1 MHELTNKRVLVIGHD
16 VSARAAVRLAVAKG
30 ARVSVV
36 PAGPEA
42 VTNRDIEALENL
54 GAETLKLGAA
64 TKADFNVAVLS
75 QSIPRT
81 SEIVYPLIEKHVP
94 VISDLEMAYEHFFCL
109 GVAITGTNGKTTT
122 AEFLEEMV
130 NRCGKKTLKAG
141 GSDTPVCDIVEQTRE
156 LDFATLEVNS
166 FQLESIE
173 KFRPSV
179 AVLLNLKPDH
189 MDRYERMSNYARTLA
204 RVFSNQQAF
213 DWAIVQSEA
222 LAQLRALGVE
232 IPGKVITF
240 SANNRRADIYLDRTL
255 LISQIADW
263 DGPLLDMDSCRLK
276 GPHNAENV
284 MAALAVGHVLKLPLE
299 EMVEAVKAHVP
310 GPHRFETVAEAG
322 GVTFIN
328 DSKAMN
334 MDAVQK
340 ALLAAPAGRGGEAN
354 VFLIAGGKDKGLEFH
369 DLGPLLAQRVK
380 GAFLIGEMREKLRAA
395 WSLFAPCTIVDSIDD
410 AVRGAAENAR
420 AGDVVLLSPGCS
432 SFDMFESYQQRG
444 DQFREAVQN
453 WISAG
458 KEKGAVHA

>member
-1 MHELTNKRVLVIGHD
+1 MRELNDKKVLVIGHD
-16 VSARAAVRLAVAKG
+16 ASARAAVSLAKAKG

-42 VTNRDIEALENL
+42 VSDRDIEALENL
-54 GAETLKLGAA
+54 GAETLKLGDA
-64 TKADFNVAVLS
+64 TKAEFDVGVLS
-75 QSIPRT
+75 QAIPRT
-81 SEIVYPLIEKHVP
+81 SEIVYPLIEKNVP
-94 VISDLEMAYEHFFCL
+94 VISDLELAYQHFFCL

-141 GSDTPVCDIVEQTRE
+141 GSDAAMCDIVEQTRE

-173 KFRPSV
+173 HFRPSV
-179 AVLLNLKPDH
+179 AVILNLKPDH
-189 MDRYERMSNYARTLA
+189 MDRYEKMSNYVRTIA
-204 RVFSNQQAF
+204 KVFFNQQPF
-213 DWAIVQSEA
+213 DWTIIQSEA
-222 LAQLRALGVE
+222 LAQLRALGIE
-232 IPGKVITF
+232 IPSKVITF
-240 SANNRRADIYLDRTL
+240 SANNRRADIYLDRSV
-255 LISQIADW
+255 LISQIPDW
-263 DGPLLDMDSCRLK
+263 DGPLLDMENCRLK

-284 MAALAVGHVLKLPLE
+284 MAALAVGRVLKLPLE

-310 GPHRFETVAEAG
+310 GPHRFETVAEAR

-340 ALLAAPAGRGGEAN
+340 ALQAAPAGRGGEPN

-380 GAFLIGEMREKLRAA
+380 GAFLLGEMREKLRAA
-395 WSLFAPCTIVDSIDD
+395 WSLFTPCSVVEHLRE
-410 AVRGAAENAR
+410 AVNAAGESAKT
-420 AGDVVLLSPGCS
+420 GDVILLSPGCS

-444 DQFREAVQN
+444 EQFREAVKN
-453 WISAG
+453 WISANA
-458 KEKGAVHA
+458 EKGAVHA

>member
-1 MHELTNKRVLVIGHD
+1 MRELTNKKVLVIGHD
-16 VSARAAVRLAVAKG
+16 ASARAAVSLAKAKG

-42 VTNRDIEALENL
+42 VSDRDIEALENL
-54 GAETLKLGAA
+54 GAETLKLGSA
-64 TKADFNVAVLS
+64 TKAEFDVGVLS
-75 QSIPRT
+75 QAIPRT
-81 SEIVYPLIEKHVP
+81 SEIVYPLIEKNVP
-94 VISDLEMAYEHFFCL
+94 VISDLELAYQHFFCL

-141 GSDTPVCDIVEQTRE
+141 GSGAAICDIVEQTRE

-173 KFRPSV
+173 HFRPSV
-179 AVLLNLKPDH
+179 AVILNLKPDH
-189 MDRYERMSNYARTLA
+189 MDRYEKMSNYARTLGK
-204 RVFSNQQAF
+204 VFSNQQAF
-213 DWAIVQSEA
+213 DWAIIQSEA
-222 LAQLRALGVE
+222 LAQLRALGIE
-232 IPGKVITF
+232 IPSKVITF
-240 SANNRRADIYLDRTL
+240 SANNRRADIYLDRSL
-255 LISQIADW
+255 LISQIPDW
-263 DGPLLDMDSCRLK
+263 DGPLLDMESCRLK

-284 MAALAVGHVLKLPLE
+284 MAALAVGRVLKLPLE
-299 EMVEAVKAHVP
+299 EMVEAVKAHAP

-340 ALLAAPAGRGGEAN
+340 ALLAAPAGRGGEPN

-380 GAFLIGEMREKLRAA
+380 SAFLLGEMREKLRAA
-395 WSLFAPCTIVDSIDD
+395 WSLFTPCAIVENLRE
-410 AVRGAAENAR
+410 AVNAAGESAK

-444 DQFREAVQN
+444 EQFRDAVKN
-453 WISAG
+453 WSSANA
-458 KEKGAVHA
+458 EKGAVHA

>member
-1 MHELTNKRVLVIGHD
+1 MRELNDKKVLVIGHD
-16 VSARAAVRLAVAKG
+16 ASARAAVSLAKAKG

-42 VTNRDIEALENL
+42 VSDRDIEALENL

-64 TKADFNVAVLS
+64 TKAEFDVGVLS
-75 QSIPRT
+75 QAIPRT
-81 SEIVYPLIEKHVP
+81 SEIVYPLIEKNVP
-94 VISDLEMAYEHFFCL
+94 VISDLELAYQHFFCL

-141 GSDTPVCDIVEQTRE
+141 GSDAAMCDIVEQTRE

-173 KFRPSV
+173 HFRPSV
-179 AVLLNLKPDH
+179 AVILNLKPDH
-189 MDRYERMSNYARTLA
+189 MDRYEKMSNYVRTLA
-204 RVFSNQQAF
+204 KVFSNQQPF

-222 LAQLRALGVE
+222 LAQLRALGIE
-232 IPGKVITF
+232 IPSKVITF
-240 SANNRRADIYLDRTL
+240 SANNRRADIYLDRSL
-255 LISQIADW
+255 LISQIPDW
-263 DGPLLDMDSCRLK
+263 DGPLLDMESCRLK

-284 MAALAVGHVLKLPLE
+284 MAALAVGRVLKLPLE

-340 ALLAAPAGRGGEAN
+340 ALQAAPAGRGGEPN

-380 GAFLIGEMREKLRAA
+380 GAFLLGEMREKLRAA
-395 WSLFAPCTIVDSIDD
+395 WSLFTPCSIVENLNE
-410 AVRGAAENAR
+410 AVKAAGESAK

-432 SFDMFESYQQRG
+432 SFDMFQSYQQRG
-444 DQFREAVQN
+444 EQFREAVKN
-453 WISAG
+453 WISANA
-458 KEKGAVHA
+458 EKGAVHA